1 LIPADHAA
9 WPMSPG
15 LEYNCGSL
23 LNLHIRAPSGEP
35 ARECP
40 RLARMGTV
48 NRGDVDERIAL
59 HVEVCQSPA
68 SSAAPADVEQA
79 VRRFIGTQSLRYE
92 DGPLALERGRDSFL
106 DAHVLSVCVCDTAAE
121 RAAPLGQKLLFWQ
134 APVPLRRNTFAGM
147 LVYTLKLR
155 IRTAACAVLQTAETY
170 AACAGRAAHLH
181 LPAE

>member
-1 LIPADHAA
+1 
-9 WPMSPG
+9 MSPG

-35 ARECP
+35 APECP
-40 RLARMGTV
+40 RLACMGTV
-48 NRGDVDERIAL
+48 NKDDVDERIAL

-68 SSAAPADVEQA
+68 SSAASADVEQA

-134 APVPLRRNTFAGM
+134 ARAELKRTKLLPVWCVWLPRASAPQHICWHVGIYVETSHPHSGM
-147 LVYTLKLR
+147 R
-155 IRTAACAVLQTAETY
+155 CASNS
-170 AACAGRAAHLH
+170 
-181 LPAE
+181 